1 MVPESLKWF
10 QGLLAGLEWFEIVEN
25 RMIKHGIECLK
36 MVRDGTKWYGILLVW
51 NSSKWLELVES
62 GMEWLQMT

>member
-36 MVRDGTKWYGILLVW
+36 MVRDG
-51 NSSKWLELVES
+51 SK
-62 GMEWLQMT
+62 